1 MTIAT
6 GVRLGPHE
14 ILAAIGAA
22 GMGEVYRA
30 RNMKLGRAVALKLL
44 TRSLTI
50 LNGLPNSVAKPN
62 FSPP

>member
-1 MTIAT
+1 MSLTPGA
-6 GVRLGPHE
+6 RLGPYE
-14 ILAAIGAA
+14 ILSLLGAG

-30 RNMKLGRAVALKLL
+30 RDTKLGRDVALKLL

-50 LNGLPNSVAKPN
+50 LNVLPDSVAKSN